1 MFTVDARSV
10 LRPCRPALKNN
21 NDGRFCCV
29 PQCTVQAYKCLTL
42 SFHGIPKDEQM
53 KKIWLVRR
61 DEGPLFRIR
70 NWTRVCSRL
79 FVPEDFRPLTLKG
92 KQRRL
97 KSDAVPSLFTWKNFQ
112 CGKERNQ
119 PAVRHPMSQA
129 NANTNQSENVGAETA
144 TATEAINYY
153 MMSKSNLSCMT
164 T

>member
-1 MFTVDARSV
+1 
-10 LRPCRPALKNN
+10 
-21 NDGRFCCV
+21 
-29 PQCTVQAYKCLTL
+29 
-42 SFHGIPKDEQM
+42 M
-53 KKIWLVRR
+53 KKIWLVRIQR

-119 PAVRHPMSQA
+119 PAVHHPMSQA
-129 NANTNQSENVGAETA
+129 NANTNQSENVDTETA
-144 TATEAINYY
+144 TADAEPATEAINYY
-153 MMSKSNLSCMT
+153 MMSKSNYHV
-164 T
+164 